1 MKCFR
6 FFAVFA
12 LALSFVPA
20 YAAGAP
26 AGDEA
31 FTPTRFLVTDRGTAG
46 KPDVILIPGLG
57 SSRAVWDD
65 EAKLLA
71 PNYQLHLIQISGFA
85 GVPVRGNNKVPIL
98 PGIAE
103 ELHTY
108 ITVNKMHP
116 VVIGHSIG
124 GLLAL
129 MLADKHPEDV
139 RKLVIVDTLPYSAVM
154 YSQAATVESTKLA
167 ADTIRQTLLTQPD
180 DSFAKMQTATVNGL
194 VKDED
199 ARKAVLASVLASDR
213 PILVNVMYEDLQTD
227 LRGDVA
233 TIKTPT
239 LVLYPYDSTLEGAD
253 PAPTDAL
260 YTTAYKTMP
269 NVKLQRIDDSRHF
282 IMYDQPA
289 KLDAALEPF
298 LQ

>member
-1 MKCFR
+1 MKSLR
-6 FFAVFA
+6 LLIA
-12 LALSFVPA
+12 LVLVLTVVPA
-20 YAAGAP
+20 FAAGTATAP
-26 AGDEA
+26 AFA
-31 FTPTRFLVTDRGTAG
+31 PTRFLVADRGTAG

-139 RKLVIVDTLPYSAVM
+139 RKLVIVDALPYSAVM

-194 VKDED
+194 VKGED

-227 LRGDVA
+227 LRGDIT
-233 TIKTPT
+233 TIQTPT
-239 LVLYPYDSTLEGAD
+239 LMRYPYDSTLEGAD

-269 NVKLQRIDDSRHF
+269 NVKLLRIDDSRHF